1 MIENALEIFL
11 FIICVILSAFFSS
24 SEVALI
30 SMTRA
35 RVRTLDNENRVGS
48 HALVA
53 LKESPEHL
61 LTTILIGNN
70 IVNISAA
77 SLATAIAIQW
87 FGDIGVGIATGVVV
101 IILLVFGEIGPKIYA
116 TRAPDS
122 FALTVAPI
130 ILFLSKVFA
139 PAIWLVERVSPK
151 LGLGKDAAEPS
162 VTEEEIK
169 EWIDV
174 GKEEGTIE
182 QNEQDMLYSVLE
194 FGDTTA
200 REIMTPRVDVILIED
215 TVTFDNAI
223 RIFNETGFS
232 RIPVYHDRI
241 DNIIGILNVKD
252 VFAAMVSRRNNANIS
267 EVMYDPIFVPETKK
281 IDDLLKELQVH
292 RVQMAVVIDE
302 YSSFVGIVTVEDI
315 LEELVGDI
323 MDEYD
328 KEEPDVQEIAPG
340 VFVVDAQMWIED
352 ANERMEISLPEDES
366 YDTLGGLLIDRLG
379 HIPLHPGEKAELPE
393 QNITLSVMQMHGR
406 RIVKV
411 KVLVHAVHGNGKK
424 SADNGSTEEKSL

>member
-1 MIENALEIFL
+1 MIQYALEIFL
-11 FIICVILSAFFSS
+11 FILCVIFSAFFSS

-35 RVRTLDNENRVGS
+35 KVRTLHNENRVGS
-48 HALVA
+48 HALAV
-53 LKESPEHL
+53 LKESPEKL
-61 LTTILIGNN
+61 LITILIGNN
-70 IVNISAA
+70 IVNIAAA
-77 SLATAIAIQW
+77 SIATAVAIQM
-87 FGDIGVGIATGVVV
+87 FGDIGVGIATGFVV
-101 IILLVFGEIGPKIYA
+101 IVLLIFGEVGPKIYA
-116 TRAPDS
+116 TQAPDT

-130 ILFLSKVFA
+130 ILFLSKLFT
-139 PAIWLVERVSPK
+139 PIIWLVQRVGPS
-151 LGLGKDAAEPS
+151 LGISKDGNEPA

-215 TVTFDNAI
+215 TNSFEDVI
-223 RIFNETGFS
+223 RIFNESGFS
-232 RIPVYHDRI
+232 RIPVYHDQI
-241 DNIIGILNVKD
+241 DNITGILNVKD
-252 VFAAMVSRRNNANIS
+252 VFAAMVSRRKDSTIR
-267 EVMYDPIFVPETKK
+267 EVMYDPTFVPDTKK

-292 RVQMAVVIDE
+292 RVQIAVVIDE

-328 KEEPDVQEIAPG
+328 KDEPEVQEIAPG
-340 VFVVDAQMWIED
+340 VFVVDAQMWVED
-352 ANERMEISLPEDES
+352 VNERMSLNLPTDES
-366 YDTLGGLLIDRLG
+366 YETIGGLIIDRLG
-379 HIPLHPGEKAELPE
+379 HLPLHPGEKVEIPAE
-393 QNITLSVMQMHGR
+393 NITLSVMQMHGR

-411 KVLVHAVHGNGKK
+411 KILVHSAHGNGTSPAGDEPAPEKK
-424 SADNGSTEEKSL
+424 

>member
-1 MIENALEIFL
+1 MIQYTVEIL
-11 FIICVILSAFFSS
+11 FFIFCILASAFFSS

-30 SMTRA
+30 SITRA
-35 RVRTLDNENRVGS
+35 KVRTLVNEGKPGS
-48 HALVA
+48 AAVAA

-61 LTTILIGNN
+61 LITILVGNTF
-70 IVNISAA
+70 VNIAA
-77 SLATAIAIQW
+77 GSIATAVAIQM
-87 FGDIGVGIATGVVV
+87 FGDLGVGIATGFVV
-101 IILLVFGEIGPKIYA
+101 IVLLVFGEIGPKIYA
-116 TRAPDS
+116 ARASDS
-122 FALTVAPI
+122 FALTVAPF
-130 ILFLSKVFA
+130 ILFLSRLLSPV
-139 PAIWLVERVSPK
+139 IWLVERVSPT
-151 LGLGKDAAEPS
+151 LGIGKDVAEPA

-182 QNEQDMLYSVLE
+182 QGEQDMLYSVLE

-200 REIMTPRVDVILIED
+200 REIMTPRIDVILIED
-215 TVTFDNAI
+215 TNSFEEVI
-223 RIFNETGFS
+223 RIFNESGFS
-232 RIPVYHDRI
+232 RIPVYHDQI

-252 VFAAMVSRRNNANIS
+252 VFAAMVSRRKDSTIR
-267 EVMYDPIFVPETKK
+267 EVMYDPTFVPETKK

-340 VFVVDAQMWIED
+340 VFVVDAQMWVEEI
-352 ANERMEISLPEDES
+352 NEQMSLNLPVDEA
-366 YDTLGGLLIDRLG
+366 YETIGGLIIDRLG
-379 HIPLHPGEKAELPE
+379 HLPLHPGEKVEIPRE
-393 QNITLSVMQMHGR
+393 NITLSVMQMRGR

-411 KVLVHAVHGNGKK
+411 KILVHSAHGNGKNP
-424 SADNGSTEEKSL
+424 AGDDIIPEKK

>member
-30 SMTRA
+30 SITRA
-35 RVRTLDNENRVGS
+35 KVRILDNENRVGS

-53 LKESPEHL
+53 LKEHPEHL

-70 IVNISAA
+70 IVNVAA
-77 SLATAIAIQW
+77 AALATAIAIQW

-116 TRAPDS
+116 TRAPDT
-122 FALTVAPI
+122 FALAVAPI
-130 ILFLSKVFA
+130 ILFLSKIFA
-139 PAIWLVERVSPK
+139 PFIWLVEKVSPK
-151 LGLGKDAAEPS
+151 LGLGKDSAEPS

-182 QNEQDMLYSVLE
+182 QGEQDMLYSVLE

-200 REIMTPRVDVILIED
+200 REIMTPRVDVVLMED
-215 TVTFDNAI
+215 TVTFEEAI
-223 RIFNETGFS
+223 RIFNDTGFS
-232 RIPVYHDRI
+232 RIPVYHEQI
-241 DNIIGILNVKD
+241 DNITGILNVKD
-252 VFAAMVSRRNNANIS
+252 IFAAMVSRRKDSTIR
-267 EVMYDPIFVPETKK
+267 EVMYDPTFVPETKK

-292 RVQMAVVIDE
+292 RVQVAIVIDE

-352 ANERMEISLPEDES
+352 ANERMAIHLPEDEA
-366 YDTLGGLLIDRLG
+366 YETIGGLLIDRLG
-379 HIPLHPGEKAELPE
+379 HLPLHPGEKAELPE

-411 KVLVHAVHGNGKK
+411 KVLVHATHGNAKK
-424 SADNGSTEEKSL
+424 PAGDDASLERS